1 MLKESKYN
9 IITKINGEDVMYN
22 SMSKSFI
29 KIFDDFNI
37 NTIIDNSNKNNYI
50 SEEVKI
56 LIDNGFIVE
65 DNNIEID
72 SLEFLFKRNFFNNSQ
87 LNIILM
93 PTLKCNFDCPYCFE
107 KSYRN
112 MKSNKDYFKILDFK
126 SEEFEC

>member
-72 SLEFLFKRNFFNNSQ
+72 SLEFLFKRNF
-87 LNIILM
+87 
-93 PTLKCNFDCPYCFE
+93 
-107 KSYRN
+107 
-112 MKSNKDYFKILDFK
+112 
-126 SEEFEC
+126 